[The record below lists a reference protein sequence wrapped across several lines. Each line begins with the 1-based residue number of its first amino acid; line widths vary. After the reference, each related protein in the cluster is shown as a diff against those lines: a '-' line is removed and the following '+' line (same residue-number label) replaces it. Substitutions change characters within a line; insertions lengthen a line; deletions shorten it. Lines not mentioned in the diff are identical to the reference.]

1 MTGFMLKK
9 KQQQQQQFVSGLRMN
24 CKQNQEDQ
32 LKGYCNN
39 SGKKLTEACI

>member
-24 CKQNQEDQ
+24 CK
-32 LKGYCNN
+32 KPGRPI
-39 SGKKLTEACI
+39 KKAIAIIQVKNWTEACI